1 MKQHTLCII
10 HSVQQ
15 AVRTYEAELKAT
27 IGLSL
32 NEGLCLCAVREGYCE
47 PAAIAAQLALSPSRL
62 SKIFEDMKTKALIT
76 RSINKDNRRNISVNL
91 TEKGTELLTKLD
103 SSDISFSLPQEAVQ
117 GGTDA

>member
-15 AVRTYEAELKAT
+15 AVRTYEAALKEK
-27 IGLSL
+27 IGISL
-32 NEGLCLCAVREGYCE
+32 NEGLCLCAVREGYRE

-62 SKIFEDMKTKALIT
+62 SKIFEDMETKALIT

-103 SSDISFSLPQEAVQ
+103 SSDISFSLPKGAVQ